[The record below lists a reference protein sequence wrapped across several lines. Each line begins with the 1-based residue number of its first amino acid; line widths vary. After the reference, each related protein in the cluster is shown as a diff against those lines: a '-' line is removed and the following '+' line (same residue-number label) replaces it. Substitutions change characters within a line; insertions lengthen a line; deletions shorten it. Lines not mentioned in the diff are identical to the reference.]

1 MSNASIGAPAG
12 VLAALLAGAAP
23 AEAQAKRPN
32 IVVILGDDMGFSDM
46 GSFGS
51 EIRTP
56 NLDSL
61 ANSGERFTNFYTHAG
76 PKTGS
81 ADRFDYATAIGESWK
96 QQTLLNIVKIRYM
109 DLPVFLDV
117 SSIVAGYSIETS
129 GNLGGQLSSS
139 GAILGDSLS
148 LGASGKFEAT
158 HYRGQETPAQPAGLN

>member
-1 MSNASIGAPAG
+1 MRNASIGATAG

-32 IVVILGDDMGFSDM
+32 IVVLLGDDMGFSDM

-61 ANSGERFTNFYTHAG
+61 AKSGVRFN
-76 PKTGS
+76 
-81 ADRFDYATAIGESWK
+81 ATAIGESWK
-96 QQTLLNIVKIRYM
+96 QQTLLNIVEIRYM

-139 GAILGDSLS
+139 GAIQGDSLS
-148 LGASGKFEAT
+148 LGASGKF
-158 HYRGQETPAQPAGLN
+158 